1 MTHDQTDNHLLEIRV
16 ASEEIC
22 KGNFLHVLRD
32 TVKLPSGQLATREYV
47 VHPGAVVVV
56 ALLDDG
62 RVVLERQYRY
72 PVGQVMIEFPAGKLE
87 TGEDPLLCGQ
97 RELLEET
104 GYRAS
109 HWAYAG
115 LMHLAI
121 AYSTEVIHVYFAKG
135 LSLGVRNLDEGEFL
149 DVISATPAE
158 LLLWCG
164 QGAVTDAKTL
174 TCTLWLQNVLSKTWS
189 LDWINIPEAIAA
201 STSES
206 PLPPVSPLAG

>member
-1 MTHDQTDNHLLEIRV
+1 MTNDQADSHLREISV
-16 ASEEIC
+16 NSEEIC

-32 TVKLPSGQLATREYV
+32 TVQLPSGKLATREYV

-56 ALLDDG
+56 ALLDNG

-87 TGEDPLLCGQ
+87 KGEDPLLCGQ

-135 LSLGVRNLDEGEFL
+135 LHLGARSLDEGEFL

-158 LLLWCG
+158 LLLWCS
-164 QGAVTDAKTL
+164 QGVVTDDKTL
-174 TCTLWLQNVLSKTWS
+174 TCTLWLQNVLSKAWT
-189 LDWINIPEAIAA
+189 LDWISIA
-201 STSES
+201 E
-206 PLPPVSPLAG
+206 PPLAG